1 MSKTT
6 FAERLVESMKAAG
19 FTQASL
25 AAAVGMSQSSIW
37 KLTSGAASGSRKTV
51 ELAKAL
57 HVRPEWLASG
67 ELPVNDNES
76 NDLPTVYRQQRPV
89 DPGIYRVDLLDV
101 QVSAGP
107 GVYLSSEFIETVQAI
122 EFKEEY
128 ARSMFGSRPASSIK
142 VITVRGDSMEGT
154 IDPGDYIFVDTS
166 VNHFEGDGIYVF
178 VFGKTIH
185 IKRLQMQKNSLVVLS
200 DNKLYSPWE
209 IDACDE
215 DQFHVLAKVLVKQ
228 SAAFKRFA

>member
-1 MSKTT
+1 
-6 FAERLVESMKAAG
+6 
-19 FTQASL
+19 
-25 AAAVGMSQSSIW
+25 
-37 KLTSGAASGSRKTV
+37 
-51 ELAKAL
+51 
-57 HVRPEWLASG
+57 
-67 ELPVNDNES
+67 
-76 NDLPTVYRQQRPV
+76 
-89 DPGIYRVDLLDV
+89 LLDV

-122 EFKEEY
+122 EFTEEY

-185 IKRLQMQKNSLVVLS
+185 IKRCKCRRIALS
-200 DNKLYSPWE
+200 FCQITSSTALGK
-209 IDACDE
+209 
-215 DQFHVLAKVLVKQ
+215 
-228 SAAFKRFA
+228 

>member
-1 MSKTT
+1 
-6 FAERLVESMKAAG
+6 
-19 FTQASL
+19 
-25 AAAVGMSQSSIW
+25 
-37 KLTSGAASGSRKTV
+37 
-51 ELAKAL
+51 
-57 HVRPEWLASG
+57 
-67 ELPVNDNES
+67 
-76 NDLPTVYRQQRPV
+76 
-89 DPGIYRVDLLDV
+89 LLDV

-122 EFKEEY
+122 EFTEEY